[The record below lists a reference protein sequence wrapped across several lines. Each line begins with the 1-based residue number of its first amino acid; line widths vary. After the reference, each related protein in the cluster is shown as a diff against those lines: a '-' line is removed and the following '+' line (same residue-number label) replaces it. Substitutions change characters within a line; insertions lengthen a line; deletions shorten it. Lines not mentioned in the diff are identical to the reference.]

1 MFVTYRK
8 PIDLGEQRWKAHA
21 KEGGALLAITHLF
34 VVMLLIRQLDLDR
47 NEAMVGMLFGV
58 FIDIDHLLGIPDF
71 INANGAG
78 NLANPESL
86 LNSGVQWKSM
96 LHNPIA
102 VLVVA
107 PASVGFRFAIPL
119 SFWGI
124 HILMDTVQ
132 IEYLGVASF
141 AEIVFIGLLFLAM
154 MWTELRVFNTQHHDY
169 ETSTGKFVSWEMKR
183 ITWVLNSV
191 NPLSKT
197 KTSSSTA

>member
-1 MFVTYRK
+1 
-8 PIDLGEQRWKAHA
+8 
-21 KEGGALLAITHLF
+21 
-34 VVMLLIRQLDLDR
+34 MLLIRQLDLDR

-71 INANGAG
+71 INANGVG

-86 LNSGVQWKSM
+86 LNSGIQWKST
-96 LHNPIA
+96 LHSPIA

-107 PASVGFRFAIPL
+107 PASVAFRFAIPL

-141 AEIVFIGLLFLAM
+141 AEIVLIGLLFLAM
-154 MWTELRVFNTQHHDY
+154 MWTELRVFNTQHHDC
-169 ETSTGKFVSWEMKR
+169 ERSTGKFVSWEMKR

>member
-8 PIDLGEQRWKAHA
+8 PINLGEQRQKAQA
-21 KEGGALLAITHLF
+21 KEGGALLAIAHLF

-71 INANGAG
+71 ISANGAG

-86 LNSGVQWKSM
+86 LNSGIQWKST
-96 LHNPIA
+96 LHSPIA

-107 PASVGFRFAIPL
+107 PASVAFRFAIPL

-132 IEYLGVASF
+132 IEYLGIASF
-141 AEIVFIGLLFLAM
+141 AEIVLIGLLFLAM

-169 ETSTGKFVSWEMKR
+169 ERSTGKFVSWEMKR